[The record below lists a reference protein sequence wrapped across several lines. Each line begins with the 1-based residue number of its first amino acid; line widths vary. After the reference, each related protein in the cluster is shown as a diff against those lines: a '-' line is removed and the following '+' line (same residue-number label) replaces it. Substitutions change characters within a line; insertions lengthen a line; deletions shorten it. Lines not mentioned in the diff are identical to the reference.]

1 MSDNRQWYLDDQP
14 KPSLR
19 RWVFN
24 QMAVGAG
31 WAALVFFGASLC
43 VFVIR
48 AIAGLLPQDP
58 FASADSVLQ
67 FGQAVTHL
75 I

>member
-1 MSDNRQWYLDDQP
+1 MSENKEWYLEDQP
-14 KPSLR
+14 KPSLH
-19 RWVFN
+19 RWIFG

-31 WAALVFFGASLC
+31 WAALVFFGAILF
-43 VFVIR
+43 VFVLR
-48 AIAGLLPQDP
+48 SIASMLPEDP
-58 FASADSVLQ
+58 FASADGVLQ